1 MALDVRTIDSNTYV
15 RTLADG
21 IDLYFGDS
29 MVVMEHLR
37 AAAPGGI
44 ADFICVDPPY
54 GIDYIAAGHDP
65 IGGDKVVDTR
75 CVPVM
80 ADLMKLN
87 TAMLLFSS
95 WKVLG
100 EWDAA
105 LEEAGILQHSMS
117 PLDKVHPPLG
127 ELFEL
132 PGAGEIFFVGFKGE
146 PPLRDWIDGGR
157 FYPDQPTRVCNY
169 LNDHRLWTVEIPR
182 DRNTRRRHPTPKP
195 PLLMERALLNF
206 TDPGDLVLDP
216 YMGGSPVG
224 VAAVRLGRRYIGIEN
239 NRARFNLAVENIQ
252 RELARQEVVRRARAV
267 VSERLATS
275 PA

>member
-1 MALDVRTIDSNTYV
+1 VAIDVRTIDSNTFV

-21 IDLYFGDS
+21 LDLYFGDS
-29 MVVMEHLR
+29 MRVMEHLR
-37 AAAPGGI
+37 AASPGGL

-54 GIDYIAAGHDP
+54 GIDYIAAGHEP
-65 IGGDKVVDTR
+65 IGGDKKVDTS
-75 CVPVM
+75 CVALM
-80 ADLMKLN
+80 ADLMKPD

-105 LEEAGILQHSMS
+105 MEAAGLFQHSMS
-117 PLDKVHPPLG
+117 PLDKVYPPLG
-127 ELFEL
+127 ELFGL
-132 PGAGEIFFVGFKGE
+132 PGAGEILFVGFKGR
-146 PPLRDWIDGGR
+146 PPLREWIDNGR
-157 FYPDQPTRVCNY
+157 FFPAQPSRACNY
-169 LNDHRLWTVEIPR
+169 INDDRVWTVEISR

-206 TDPGDLVLDP
+206 TNPGDLVVDP
-216 YMGGSPVG
+216 FMGGSPVG

-252 RELARQEVVRRARAV
+252 REMARQEVVRRARAL
-267 VSERLATS
+267 SA
-275 PA
+275 A